1 LLKAGFTV
9 ADLQVLK
16 RLVSG
21 LITHGQGGFT
31 HVNTDHRERKRRSH
45 TRKSNGENEMKKEL

>member
-1 LLKAGFTV
+1 
-9 ADLQVLK
+9 
-16 RLVSG
+16 